1 MKRIVILLFLILT
14 AMLLLNTKG
23 KAETTLQI
31 FEQGN
36 NAYSKGKYV
45 DAILEYKKVLTK
57 GECSGELYFNLG
69 NAFYKIDSIPQSI
82 LYFEKA
88 KVLLPNDDDLKANL
102 KLANAKTTDKI
113 EGIPQLFILNWY
125 QNFLHT
131 FTTSAWAW
139 LSIFLAF
146 VAFTLFWFF
155 VTTKSQGLKRLYFFV
170 GAFSLILCIVNLFV
184 ASAAHDANT
193 THRGVVFTPSVTL
206 KSEPNSTSTSLY
218 VIHEGATCKIMEE
231 LNNWLRVRLDNGNEG
246 WLNKADLRQI

>member
-1 MKRIVILLFLILT
+1 MKRIVILFFLIFT
-14 AMLLLNTKG
+14 AVLLLNTKS
-23 KAETTLQI
+23 KAETTQQM

-36 NAYSKGKYV
+36 NAYAKGKYV
-45 DAILEYKKVLTK
+45 DAILEYKKILTK

-88 KVLLPNDDDLKANL
+88 KVLLPNDDDLNANL

-113 EGIPQLFILNWY
+113 ESIPQLFILNWY

-139 LSIFLAF
+139 LSILFAF
-146 VAFTLFWFF
+146 IAFTLFWFF
-155 VTTKSQGLKRLYFFV
+155 VKTKAQVMKRLYFFV
-170 GAFSLILCIVNLFV
+170 GAFSLILCIVNVFV

-206 KSEPNSTSTSLY
+206 KSEPNATSTSLY

-246 WLNKADLRQI
+246 WLTKPDVREI